1 MPLRILV
8 LLKAVPVVGTERL
21 DRDLRVDR
29 SASLEPNGNDEYCLE
44 KSLQLTEAHEG
55 EVTVLSMGPAG
66 AGDAIRKALAMGAA
80 KAIHV
85 TDPAIAGSDLQATA
99 RILAA
104 AARKTEFDLLL
115 AGFDSSDG
123 AAGVIPSMLATLLEL
138 PYLSNAADIEP
149 AGEGRVRVRRL
160 SPVGYDMI
168 EAPTPA
174 VIMGTQLL
182 GAPRYPSLRGIMQAR
197 SKEVATWGLGDLDID
212 PSTVGAG
219 AAGTTVL
226 GAEPPPPRGAG
237 TVVREDADAAVARIV
252 AFLDE
257 RGLL

>member
-21 DRDLRVDR
+21 DGSLRVDR
-29 SASLEPNGNDEYCLE
+29 SANLEPNGNDEYCLE
-44 KSLQLTEAHEG
+44 KSLQLTEAHGG
-55 EVTVLSMGPAG
+55 EVTVLSMGPPG
-66 AGDAIRKALAMGAA
+66 ALDAIRKALAMGAA
-80 KAIHV
+80 RAIHV
-85 TDPAIAGSDLQATA
+85 GDPAIAGSDLQATA

-104 AARKTEFDLLL
+104 AVRKTEFDLLL

-123 AAGVIPSMLATLLEL
+123 AAGVIPSMLATLLGL

-149 AGEGRVRVRRL
+149 AGDGRVRVRRL
-160 SPVGYDMI
+160 SAVGYDVI

-174 VIMGTQLL
+174 LIMGTQLL

-197 SKEVATWGLGDLDID
+197 SKEVLAWDLAELGID
-212 PSTVGAG
+212 RASVGAG
-219 AAGTTVL
+219 TAATQVL
-226 GAEPPPPRGAG
+226 AAEPPPTRGAG
-237 TVVREDADAAVARIV
+237 AVVREEPDAAVARIV
-252 AFLDE
+252 AFLDQ